1 MVSSLNAKREQPAP
15 DADGVANDVKPRLAS
30 PASRAQQE
38 GPWRQGELAASFDAP
53 NDRDALLY
61 GVLRLLERV
70 VPRRAILVVGR
81 DQLRAFD
88 GEGFSLAPGQAAS
101 FSLAVHQG
109 SLLARAVQGDG
120 PVAGSPAELGLTP
133 WYSFT
138 GQAQPSGICLAP
150 IAIQGRTALLILA
163 DPGAQPLDHGIV
175 PWIAI
180 LARRTS
186 AAIATL
192 IASQKRTRAD
202 APTGILPVVRT
213 TPPQNDPAPPT
224 ADEHPLPQADA
235 ADAAVD
241 QPVDHLADSPA
252 PNAEPSVSG
261 AEPATSTPPDS
272 AEAPTS
278 STGTDTGEAPTSSTG
293 TDTGE
298 APTDALPEGPSA
310 EPVGPERLSDSDEL
324 EDESQE
330 SVWSAHDH
338 PTVEVQVCQTGAYSE
353 VDSASDSV
361 WDAPAER
368 EGTDVPADV
377 VEVAAPVEPEEV
389 AAPVVPVEAEVPADP
404 LEFGAP
410 AAVTEA
416 ALPAES
422 AEIVPSDFEHTQITR
437 VEQRPPDFAGES
449 PDVVDREAQSNLQGA
464 TPEPASR
471 QTEPG
476 EMVDDSV
483 LRGAAPARTRN
494 LLTEFPLVVDESPQS
509 SGSESTGEVDAPV
522 LLNPKMTLVPLAR
535 QQAIERPARRTITG
549 EDPFSES
556 GLAAL
561 EQSDLGAPISGF
573 PDLNVPPPTSQS
585 GSTESQLHFAGPPSD
600 DASAQVW
607 TASQIGLE
615 SLSAAPEL
623 SPAAAPD
630 STLAADPSAVQSPAD
645 ALDVQP
651 QVTAQARRRRAFAD
665 TMDTYEPSSSSPRT
679 ASVSPLYSG
688 QTEPLIDPETQAAA
702 ATFVAEG
709 GRLDERVDP
718 VSPTQPLDTTAVRPR
733 IIDPV
738 NHASVPAQSA
748 TLLQP
753 PPQQTLHAPAHE
765 PAPPVDVNRMSRAS
779 FPGESRDSSALQTP
793 MHLMA
798 AAELPAAAGGLPAG
812 DPQLRSHVAR
822 LPDVQVMELLNS
834 GVPAYR
840 EVAFAV
846 LVERGASAQA
856 ALLASFPRPL
866 IGPRRELVASGQALE
881 EHGPVIWLLMQQL
894 RDVVEPLR
902 QFLTHPE
909 ADPRYYATIL
919 LFRANDQTSL
929 GRVAELL
936 YDADEQ
942 VRAAA
947 MRYVETWRQN
957 SAVESV
963 LAVVRRHFGD
973 GDPRNVAISVVASA
987 ELRDVTA
994 VPTLIEFLD
1003 HASDHV
1009 RRRAQTSLVR
1019 LTFQEMGSD
1028 RRAWEKWYKRA
1039 SGSGRDRWLLDAMV
1053 DRDIRVRENAARE
1066 IRSIPRLVVNY
1077 NPEFDLRGQQTAQRT
1092 VEHFLS
1098 LRRGHF

>member
-15 DADGVANDVKPRLAS
+15 DADSVANDVKSRPA
-30 PASRAQQE
+30 PQASRAQQE
-38 GPWRQGELAASFDAP
+38 GPWKQGELAASFDAP

-101 FSLAVHQG
+101 FSLAVPQG
-109 SLLARAVQGDG
+109 SLLARALQGDG

-163 DPGAQPLDHGIV
+163 DPGAQPLDHGVV

-213 TPPQNDPAPPT
+213 TPPQNDPAPPA

-241 QPVDHLADSPA
+241 QPVEHLADSPA
-252 PNAEPSVSG
+252 PDAEPSVSG

-272 AEAPTS
+272 AGAQTSVTEPDTDEPLKDAPLQ
-278 STGTDTGEAPTSSTG
+278 GA
-293 TDTGE
+293 
-298 APTDALPEGPSA
+298 SA
-310 EPVGPERLSDSDEL
+310 EPDVPQPLPDSDEV

-377 VEVAAPVEPEEV
+377 VEVAAPVEPVEAEV
-389 AAPVVPVEAEVPADP
+389 PAEPVEAEVPAEP
-404 LEFGAP
+404 
-410 AAVTEA
+410 VEA
-416 ALPAES
+416 EVPAEP

-471 QTEPG
+471 QPEPG
-476 EMVDDSV
+476 EMADDSV
-483 LRGAAPARTRN
+483 LRSAAPARTRN

-522 LLNPKMTLVPLAR
+522 LLNANMTLVPLAR
-535 QQAIERPARRTITG
+535 QKAIERPGRRTITG

-573 PDLNVPPPTSQS
+573 PGLDSPPTASES
-585 GSTESQLHFAGPPSD
+585 GSTASPPPFAGASSN

-615 SLSAAPEL
+615 SLNP
-623 SPAAAPD
+623 APD
-630 STLAADPSAVQSPAD
+630 DLQPASPESTLAADTSAVQSPAD

-665 TMDTYEPSSSSPRT
+665 TMDSYEPSSSSPRT
-679 ASVSPLYSG
+679 ASLSPLYSG
-688 QTEPLIDPETQAAA
+688 QTEPLINPETQAAA

-856 ALLASFPRPL
+856 ALLTSFPRPL

-881 EHGPVIWLLMQQL
+881 EHGPVIWLLTQQL

-902 QFLTHPE
+902 QFLTHPD
-909 ADPRYYATIL
+909 ADHRYYATVL

-936 YDADEQ
+936 YDPDEQ

-947 MRYVETWRQN
+947 MRYVETWRLN

-973 GDPRNVAISVVASA
+973 ADPRNVAISVVASA

-1019 LTFQEMGSD
+1019 LTFQELGSD
-1028 RRAWEKWYKRA
+1028 RRAWEKWYKKA